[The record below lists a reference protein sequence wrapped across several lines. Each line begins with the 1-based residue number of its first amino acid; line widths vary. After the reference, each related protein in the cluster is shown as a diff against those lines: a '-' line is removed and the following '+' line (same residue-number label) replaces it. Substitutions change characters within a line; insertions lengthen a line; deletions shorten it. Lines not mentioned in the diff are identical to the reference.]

1 MPPTTAP
8 QIKPLPASATVRL
21 RSTLAITSLSD
32 AVSELVQNSLDAGA
46 RSVAVQVNVARNS
59 CVVED
64 DGVGILPGDV
74 GMVGRMYGAFACG
87 FYCGHLDTGASCGY
101 YGVMAR

>member
-1 MPPTTAP
+1 M
-8 QIKPLPASATVRL
+8 RL

-46 RSVAVQVNVARNS
+46 RSVAVQANVARNS

-74 GMVGRMYGAFACG
+74 GMVGRMYGAFG
-87 FYCGHLDTGASCGY
+87 FFYCSHLDTGAIAS
-101 YGVMAR
+101 